1 MGDAPVISESVT
13 AALLQEHDE
22 LVQLIIH
29 EEYVS
34 WQLNVVLIGANSAL
48 LGALHSLGLLDRQQ
62 QVGVALG
69 FLLVVGLIIN
79 LVGVFVLQRRG
90 MYRLARLHR
99 GCRIEAELALAGS
112 PIRTFS
118 SVERTIAAGRMLA
131 PPESSPPP
139 PAPQPTRPLRLHERV
154 RFLNFRLA
162 FYLVAL
168 MYAALAIWAVT
179 GRP

>member
-1 MGDAPVISESVT
+1 V
-13 AALLQEHDE
+13 LL
-22 LVQLIIH
+22 
-29 EEYVS
+29 
-34 WQLNVVLIGANSAL
+34 GANGAL

-62 QVGVALG
+62 QVSFALG

-99 GCRIEAELALAGS
+99 GCRIETELALAGS

-118 SVERTIAAGRMLA
+118 SVERTITAGRMLA

-168 MYAALAIWAVT
+168 MYAALAIWAAT

>member
-1 MGDAPVISESVT
+1 MGDAPVITESVT
-13 AALLQEHDE
+13 TALLQEHDE

-29 EEYVS
+29 EESVS
-34 WQLNVVLIGANSAL
+34 WQLNLVLLAANGAL
-48 LGALHSLGLLDRQQ
+48 LGPLHSLGLLDRQQ
-62 QVGVALG
+62 QVGFALG
-69 FLLVVGLIIN
+69 FLMVVGVIIN

-99 GCRIEAELALAGS
+99 GCRIEAELAMAGS

-168 MYAALAIWAVT
+168 MYAALAIWAAT

>member
-1 MGDAPVISESVT
+1 MADAPVMSESLT

-34 WQLNVVLIGANSAL
+34 WQLNLVLLGANSAL
-48 LGALHSLGLLDRQQ
+48 LGALHSLGLFDRQQ
-62 QVGVALG
+62 QVGFEPA
-69 FLLVVGLIIN
+69 FLLVGGLIVN
-79 LVGVFVLQRRG
+79 LVGVFVVQRRG

-99 GCRIEAELALAGS
+99 GCRIEAELAMAGS

-118 SVERTIAAGRMLA
+118 SVERMIAAGRMLV

-139 PAPQPTRPLRLHERV
+139 PVPQPSRPLRVHERV
-154 RFLNFRLA
+154 RFLDFRLM

-168 MYAALAIWAVT
+168 MYAALAMWAAL